1 MPNLG
6 RHRYGPIGPLGVQPI
21 TATANAAAGDIAVRC
36 GSCLAWAWLVLSLV
50 LVGSAAFMPTKAVAM
65 EPLVSRAM
73 AQDATLWAIDFVDQ
87 QHGWAVGDRGTIWR
101 TNDGGNTWVPQRSP
115 VACPL
120 TGVDFLDARHGWAVG
135 GWFDPYTHTSR
146 GVILFTNDGG
156 NTWTE
161 IEQAVLPALRSIKM
175 IDGVRGFAWGQPSGL
190 YPSAVF
196 ATDDS
201 GRTWIPLA
209 SAAVQSWEAA
219 DFVDAF
225 NGAVAGQRATMAA
238 VRRRA
243 LEPASFPTVGP
254 RHVKAI
260 KLQAAGPGW
269 LVGSGGL
276 VLTSADQ
283 GRTWQLPASPLPPAA
298 YQQFDFE
305 SVTAVGQHCWIAGS
319 PGSRILYTPDAGRTW
334 QWLDTGQSLPLHD
347 VRFVDAQHGFACG
360 ALGTILATNDGGRTW
375 RRQRSG
381 GARLAV
387 LALLSDQRGIGW
399 ELFAQAAAGE
409 GYLSHIHVIGSPTVG
424 DTVTAQLPY
433 RLHQASLAV
442 GASGASIAWQ
452 FPLPPEQITTGPEQ
466 IIQVWDRLHQR
477 QGLTRL
483 EEHLVRQIRL
493 WKPEVIVTHAA
504 TPAGADPL
512 DHILSQVV
520 VRAVDLAANPEQFP
534 QQIEGA
540 GLKPHEVKKVV
551 GALPPGQSG
560 DFTVATSQIVPR
572 LAQSLIGMGE
582 QARALLNEPTDVPN
596 SWGFRL
602 SHSQLPSDA
611 ARRDLMAGVMLQPG
625 SDARRTLDEAAGNT
639 DRLRYVQQYQ
649 NVRNII
655 RRAEA
660 NPQQR
665 ASLLSGWS
673 HLTAD
678 LSPHAKGQLLFTLA
692 QQHRAAGRWAE
703 AAEVYQ
709 TLVRTHANH
718 ATVPAALAWLTH
730 YYSSH
735 EVAHWMASETPAAG
749 IETAGGQMILAPG
762 VQPAVAEGEGGLL
775 VEKREG
781 QIVLGQ
787 GQGQITIEH
796 GQGTVVPGQVT
807 SPEAAQVIR
816 ATAEAPINPVAAASP
831 RLGQLVELAS
841 LLERRYPTLYA
852 EPSLRLPLAMALARE
867 GKADAAQHYF
877 QLLMSTRP
885 RDSWWR
891 CAAAE
896 RWLAEQAGLAA
907 AGPERQPPKPA
918 VPCAAAASKPYLD
931 GKLDDEV
938 WLAARPIELASPA
951 RDDGEWGAVAYVAY
965 DDEFLYLAATCRKA
979 PGVDY
984 ADAATPRPRD
994 GDLSRHD
1001 RVEFFIDID
1010 RDAASYYHLAID
1022 HRGWPNDACW
1032 GSKAWDPS
1040 WYIAVEKNEA
1050 SWTVEAAIPLKELT
1064 PQTPSPGTA
1073 WSLGVQRIVP
1083 GVGFQSWTQPAAPT
1097 PRPEGFGL
1105 MLWQ

>member
-6 RHRYGPIGPLGVQPI
+6 RRKRGPSGPLEIKPI
-21 TATANAAAGDIAVRC
+21 TTAATAAIALWSNRGCWPLIARLTLCAMVL
-36 GSCLAWAWLVLSLV
+36 GSVCFVTAPVLAV
-50 LVGSAAFMPTKAVAM
+50 

-87 QHGWAVGDRGTIWR
+87 QRGWAVGDRGTIWH
-101 TNDGGNTWVPQRSP
+101 TNDGGNTWAPQRSP

-120 TGVDFLDARHGWAVG
+120 TGLDFLDARHGWAVG
-135 GWFDPYTHTSR
+135 GKFDPHTHTSR

-161 IEQAVLPALRSIKM
+161 FEQAVLPALRSIKM

-196 ATDDS
+196 STDDS
-201 GRTWIPLA
+201 GRTWIPLS

-219 DFVDAF
+219 DFIDAF
-225 NGAVAGQRATMAA
+225 NGAVAGQRVTMAA

-254 RHVKAI
+254 RHAKAI

-276 VLTSADQ
+276 VLTTADQ
-283 GRTWQLPASPLPPAA
+283 GRTWQLPPSPLPPAA

-305 SVTAVGQHCWIAGS
+305 SVTAVGPQCWIAGS

-334 QWLDTGQSLPLHD
+334 HWLSTGQSLPIHD
-347 VRFVDAQHGFACG
+347 LRFVDAQHGYACG

-381 GARLAV
+381 GTRLAV
-387 LALLSDQRGIGW
+387 LALLGDQRGIGW

-409 GYLSHIHVIGSPTVG
+409 GYLSHIHLIGTPAAADPLS
-424 DTVTAQLPY
+424 AQLPH

-442 GASGASIAWQ
+442 GACGASIAWQ
-452 FPLPPEQITTGPEQ
+452 FPLPADQVTTGPEQ
-466 IIQVWDRLHQR
+466 IVQVWDRLHQR

-493 WKPEVIVTHAA
+493 WQPEVIVTHAA

-520 VRAVDLAANPEQFP
+520 VRAIDLAANPEQFP

-540 GLKPHEVKKVV
+540 GLKPHEVKKVI
-551 GALPPGQSG
+551 GALPPGQAG

-572 LAQSLIGMGE
+572 LAHSLVSMGE
-582 QARALLNEPTDVPN
+582 EARALLNESADVPN

-611 ARRDLMAGVMLQPG
+611 ARRDLMAGVILQPG
-625 SDARRTLDEAAGNT
+625 GDARRTLDEAAGNT
-639 DRLRYVQQYQ
+639 DRLRHVQQYQ

-665 ASLLSGWS
+665 AGLLSGWS
-673 HLTAD
+673 QLTAD

-703 AAEVYQ
+703 AAEVYH

-718 ATVPAALAWLTH
+718 PTVPAAMAWLTH
-730 YYSSH
+730 YYSSQ
-735 EVAHWMASETPAAG
+735 EVAHWMASDAPAAG
-749 IETAGGQMILAPG
+749 MQTAGGQTLPEPNLL
-762 VQPAVAEGEGGLL
+762 PALAEGEGKLL

-796 GQGTVVPGQVT
+796 GQGAIVPGQANT
-807 SPEAAQVIR
+807 PEAMQVVR
-816 ATAEAPINPVAAASP
+816 AVAETPLNAVATGSP
-831 RLGQLVELAS
+831 RLHQLVELAN

-852 EPSLRLPLAMALARE
+852 EPSLRLPLAAAMARE
-867 GKADAAQHYF
+867 GKPEAVQHYC
-877 QLLMSTRP
+877 QLLLSTRP
-885 RDSWWR
+885 RDTWWR

-896 RWLAEQAGLAA
+896 RWLAEQAGLVQ
-907 AGPERQPPKPA
+907 AGAERQPPKPA
-918 VPCAAAASKPYLD
+918 VWCAPAAAKPYLD

-938 WLAARPIELASPA
+938 WLSARPIELASPT

-965 DDEFLYLAATCRKA
+965 DSEFLYLAATCRKA
-979 PGVDY
+979 PNVEYPDT
-984 ADAATPRPRD
+984 AAARPRD
-994 GDLSRHD
+994 GDLSRQD
-1001 RVEFFIDID
+1001 RVEFFIDVD
-1010 RDAASYYHLAID
+1010 RDAATYYHLAID
-1022 HRGWPNDACW
+1022 HRGWPNDRCW
-1032 GSKAWDPS
+1032 GSKDWNPS
-1040 WYIAVEKNEA
+1040 WYIAVDKNEA
-1050 SWTVEAAIPLKELT
+1050 TWTVEAAIPLKELT
-1064 PQTPSPGTA
+1064 SHTPAAGTV

>member
-6 RHRYGPIGPLGVQPI
+6 RHRCGPARHLWTQVTTAAAAAAVSGIPGGHRKMLAAVRLMLCLALAYSAV
-21 TATANAAAGDIAVRC
+21 TSKATA
-36 GSCLAWAWLVLSLV
+36 
-50 LVGSAAFMPTKAVAM
+50 

-87 QHGWAVGDRGTIWR
+87 QHGWAVGDRGTIWH
-101 TNDGGNTWVPQRSP
+101 TADGGNTWAPQRSP
-115 VACPL
+115 VACQL
-120 TGVDFLDARHGWAVG
+120 TGLDFLDARHGWAVG
-135 GWFDPYTHTSR
+135 GVFDPYTQTSR
-146 GVILFTNDGG
+146 GVVLFTNNGG
-156 NTWTE
+156 QTWTE

-196 ATDDS
+196 STDDS
-201 GRTWIPLA
+201 GRTWIPLN

-225 NGAVAGQRATMAA
+225 DGAVAGQRATVAA

-243 LEPASFPTVGP
+243 LEPAQFPSVGM
-254 RHVKAI
+254 RHVKSL
-260 KLQAAGPGW
+260 KLQTAGRGW
-269 LVGSGGL
+269 LVGNGGL
-276 VLTSADQ
+276 VLATADR
-283 GRTWQLPASPLPPAA
+283 GRTWQLPPSPLPPAA

-305 SVTAVGQHCWIAGS
+305 SVATVGPHCWIAGS
-319 PGSRILYTPDAGRTW
+319 PGSRILYTPDGGRSW
-334 QWLDTGQSLPLHD
+334 QWLDTGQSLPIYDL
-347 VRFVDAQHGFACG
+347 RFIDAQHGFACG
-360 ALGTILATNDGGRTW
+360 ALGTILATDDGGRTW
-375 RRQRSG
+375 RRQRAG
-381 GARLAV
+381 GTRLAV
-387 LALLSDQRGIGW
+387 LALLGDQRGIGW

-409 GYLSHIHVIGSPTVG
+409 GYLSHVHVIGSPAEA
-424 DTVTAQLPY
+424 DTAAAQLPR

-442 GASGASIAWQ
+442 GACGASMAWQ
-452 FPLPPEQITTGPEQ
+452 FPLPNDKLTTGPEQ
-466 IIQVWDRLHQR
+466 LVQAWDRLHQR

-493 WKPEVIVTHAA
+493 WRPEVIVTHAA
-504 TPAGADPL
+504 TPAGTDPL
-512 DHILSQVV
+512 DHLMSQVV
-520 VRAVDLAANPEQFP
+520 VRAADLAANPEQFP

-540 GLKPHEVKKVV
+540 GLKPHEVKKVI
-551 GALPPGQSG
+551 GALPPGQAG

-572 LAQSLIGMGE
+572 LAQSLATMGE
-582 QARALLNEPTDVPN
+582 QARALLNETSVELPN

-602 SHSQLPSDA
+602 SHSQLPTDM
-611 ARRDLMAGVMLQPG
+611 ARRDLMAGVVLLPG
-625 SDARRTLDEAAGNT
+625 SDARRPLDEAAGNT
-639 DRLRYVQQYQ
+639 DRLRHVQQYQ

-665 ASLLSGWS
+665 AGLLSGWS
-673 HLTAD
+673 QLTAD
-678 LSPHAKGQLLFTLA
+678 LSQQAKGQLLFTLA

-703 AAEVYQ
+703 AAEVY
-709 TLVRTHANH
+709 TVLVRSHANH

-730 YYSSH
+730 YHCSQ
-735 EVAHWMASETPAAG
+735 EVAHWLAG
-749 IETAGGQMILAPG
+749 ESANSGIQTAGGQMILGPG
-762 VQPAVAEGEGGLL
+762 AQQAVAEGEGQLV
-775 VEKREG
+775 VEKHEG
-781 QIVLGQ
+781 QVVLGQ

-796 GQGTVVPGQVT
+796 GQGTVLPGQTANAEPV
-807 SPEAAQVIR
+807 QVVR
-816 ATAEAPINPVAAASP
+816 ASAESPINPAAGSDP
-831 RLGQLVELAS
+831 RLVQRAELAN

-852 EPSLRLPLAMALARE
+852 EPTLRLPLVAALARD
-867 GKADAAQHYF
+867 GKAEAAQHYY
-877 QLLMSTRP
+877 QLLLNTRP

-896 RWLAEQAGLAA
+896 RWLTEQAGLAPA
-907 AGPERQPPKPA
+907 AGAQRQPPKSV
-918 VPCAAAASKPYLD
+918 VPCAAAATKPYLD

-984 ADAATPRPRD
+984 ADTAAPRPRD
-994 GDLSRHD
+994 GDLSRQD

-1010 RDAASYYHLAID
+1010 RDAATYYHLAID

-1032 GSKAWDPS
+1032 GNAAWNPS
-1040 WYIAVEKNEA
+1040 WYIAVDKNEA

-1064 PQTPSPGTA
+1064 PQKPDAGAA

-1083 GVGFQSWTQPAAPT
+1083 GVGFQSWTQSAGPN

-1105 MLWQ
+1105 LLWQ